1 MAEQV
6 DNSMIFEV
14 LKKVQ
19 STVNAMALDIS
30 DLKSRMTSMKIH
42 LAEQASQIAALNG
55 RLDRLEERVS
65 RIERRL
71 DLADA

>member
-1 MAEQV
+1 MVDQV
-6 DNSMIFEV
+6 DNTMIFEV

-19 STVNAMALDIS
+19 ATVNATALDVA
-30 DLKSRMTSMKIH
+30 DLKSRMTSMEIH
-42 LAEQASQIAALNG
+42 LAEQASQLAALNG
-55 RLDRLEERVS
+55 RVDRLEERVS